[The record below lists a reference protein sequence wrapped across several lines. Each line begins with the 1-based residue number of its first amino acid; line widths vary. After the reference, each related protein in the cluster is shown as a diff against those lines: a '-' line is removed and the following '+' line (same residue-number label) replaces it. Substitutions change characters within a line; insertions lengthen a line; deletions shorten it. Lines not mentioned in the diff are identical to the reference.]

1 MYLEGNRRWL
11 PRTEVKTINWA
22 RRDTALLT
30 LTLKLTPPP
39 SPSPIQGYDYP
50 DDPVPPTY
58 EMTPGF
64 IKPCTVFKSSFCDLE
79 NVSSVG
85 QGWIL
90 KLKNQHWGLWSRK
103 AAFLLPLLL
112 LTKWKTFLWAVRT
125 FKRLLKTY
133 EQLFFSKRQTIGIVF
148 AWEVIYYFILW
159 LLFFMW
165 WVLNGLLKMSFS
177 LTVRSA
183 CANPGNIF
191 HGSATF
197 NSTSNNPFKQP
208 IWTTVTYTCDSGYQ
222 RIGDKTRQ
230 CRPNGQWSGESNTK
244 CKSKNV

>member
-1 MYLEGNRRWL
+1 MVQKGSFSFTPFAVHKMEDISLNRMIAEPFER
-11 PRTEVKTINWA
+11 I
-22 RRDTALLT
+22 
-30 LTLKLTPPP
+30 
-39 SPSPIQGYDYP
+39 PI
-50 DDPVPPTY
+50 
-58 EMTPGF
+58 
-64 IKPCTVFKSSFCDLE
+64 K
-79 NVSSVG
+79 
-85 QGWIL
+85 
-90 KLKNQHWGLWSRK
+90 
-103 AAFLLPLLL
+103 
-112 LTKWKTFLWAVRT
+112 
-125 FKRLLKTY
+125 FKRLLKAY